1 MNTQNIKT
9 AASESSGR
17 WGERQDGGTTGA
29 TDRPEKVFYSPSLF
43 IGWHAVRVSGKW
55 RTRADG
61 RTLGELRQTWPDM
74 VLVKLSEYQ
83 ALSAA
88 RHCTPVK
95 EIDEARFTDQLEVLP
110 PEDWQYP
117 GKGQGQSFKSSEYW
131 SGDVTAIFAHVQ
143 GRFFEFRDRCTLS
156 HQDIVARIQKEVFD
170 REQK

>member
-1 MNTQNIKT
+1 M
-9 AASESSGR
+9 
-17 WGERQDGGTTGA
+17 
-29 TDRPEKVFYSPSLF
+29 FYSPSLF